1 MEQNVFD
8 VLKERG
14 FIEQTTH
21 EAEQV
26 TDRSPCLAA
35 EPQ

>member
-21 EAEQV
+21 EAENLVQKLTMIWWTV
-26 TDRSPCLAA
+26 W
-35 EPQ
+35 